1 MQNIRIW
8 IIYCETA
15 CTLDILPLCCK
26 NYSVTCYF
34 LYILHLSTI
43 FIYITKVVNSLQK
56 HL

>member
-8 IIYCETA
+8 IIYCEIA

-26 NYSVTCYF
+26 NYSVICYF